1 MTDGPHPHLDGE
13 PQDEPRGEPM
23 FVGYLDGMPRRTRT
37 AMRGVVLGVFV
48 AVAASAAA
56 LTSAQLPFDAS
67 GYDLIAVRTFE
78 GVVRVDPHP
87 TIELDIPAAA
97 GEGLRAFVV
106 NLGKFSAR
114 GALKEADGK
123 RARLRGKLVYR
134 GDQVMIELL
143 PWSVEVLGE
152 GEGAGEAAAAKDH
165 AGEAV
170 EALGEV
176 TLVGEIVDS
185 KCYYGVMNPGNL
197 KPHRGCAVRC
207 ISGGI
212 PPVLVVRSEARGET
226 SVRYVLLVGPD
237 GAPINDAILDRVAE
251 PVQARGA
258 LERHDDMWVLR
269 VDPSEITRIPSG

>member
-1 MTDGPHPHLDGE
+1 MNGDSRD
-13 PQDEPRGEPM
+13 EPM
-23 FVGYLDGMPRRTRT
+23 FVGYLDGMPRRTRA
-37 AMRGVVLGVFV
+37 AMRATVLGVFV
-48 AVAASAAA
+48 VVASAAAA

-67 GYDLIAVRTFE
+67 GYDLISVRTFE

-87 TIELDIPAAA
+87 TIELDVPSTA
-97 GEGLRAFVV
+97 GEIVRAFVV

-114 GALKEADGK
+114 GALEEADGK

-152 GEGAGEAAAAKDH
+152 GESAGDVAAASAH
-165 AGEAV
+165 PGETV
-170 EALGEV
+170 EAHGEV

-212 PPVLVVRSEARGET
+212 PPVLLVRSEAAGET

-237 GAPINDAILDRVAE
+237 GAPINEAILDRVAE
-251 PVQARGA
+251 PVQAKGA

-269 VDPSEITRIPSG
+269 VAPGDITRVTSN

>member
-1 MTDGPHPHLDGE
+1 
-13 PQDEPRGEPM
+13 M
-23 FVGYLDGMPRRTRT
+23 FTRRVPGWFLADSR
-37 AMRGVVLGVFV
+37 R
-48 AVAASAAA
+48 
-56 LTSAQLPFDAS
+56 
-67 GYDLIAVRTFE
+67 
-78 GVVRVDPHP
+78 
-87 TIELDIPAAA
+87 
-97 GEGLRAFVV
+97 

-114 GALKEADGK
+114 GALEEADGK

-152 GEGAGEAAAAKDH
+152 GESAGDVAAASAH
-165 AGEAV
+165 PGETV
-170 EALGEV
+170 EAHGEV

-212 PPVLVVRSEARGET
+212 PPVLLVRSEAAGET

-237 GAPINDAILDRVAE
+237 GAPINEAILDRVAE
-251 PVQARGA
+251 MLIISIGA
-258 LERHDDMWVLR
+258 LDVPDENPSVQRLLAVLLAHLLTNLDVFQHNCLSTIR
-269 VDPSEITRIPSG
+269 QVGCESC